1 MNKTDIKRLL
11 INKECLFPTGKLVTW
26 KKNLS
31 SSSILQAM
39 VEEIKEESIR
49 LLSEP
54 IPELSYSLFNIFEQT
69 GERLQYERAYFEKR
83 RRLNTFAIMVWI
95 DSENKEYREQ
105 LHNIIWSIC
114 NEYTWCLPAHFSY
127 DKKTSYSLYSQ
138 QNEEVVIDLF
148 AAETGFA
155 LAEILQLIGEH
166 LDPLI
171 KKRVYQEL
179 YKRIFWPFQQQTFGW
194 ETATHNWAAVCAGS
208 IGAAAIHLLQ
218 DHEELSSILERVLV
232 TMDYY
237 LEGFQEDGTCL
248 EGYGYWEYGFGFFVY
263 FADLL
268 KKKTNDTINLFTS
281 EKVHQIALFQQKT
294 FLHKNKLANF
304 SDAVPSKNI
313 FIGLSHYL
321 NTIYDDVEIPENG
334 LRAHYTEDHCSRWA
348 PAIRNLLWYR
358 KEAKGSPWKD
368 TTFFMEKSAWIL
380 SRKNGH
386 AFAAKGGNNEEP
398 HNHND
403 VGHFMLLADD
413 EVFLQ
418 DLGSGMYTKD
428 YFGARR
434 YSYVTNGSQGH
445 SVPIINGQYQKAGE
459 KFSATILDV
468 QIEQD
473 VDQFSL
479 DMSKAYKL
487 TELNKFTR
495 TFTWEKSVKPTLKL
509 EDTYSFH
516 HQPESIVE
524 RFITP
529 IFEISKHEYGI
540 TLLGKRTLKI
550 NYDKNKLNLNIKKLN
565 YLNHFGE
572 KEYFFALDFT
582 IINPAKF
589 CEAQFV
595 FQFE

>member
-166 LDPLI
+166 LNLLI

-386 AFAAKGGNNEEP
+386 AFATKGGNNEEP

-445 SVPIINGQYQKAGE
+445 SVPIING
-459 KFSATILDV
+459 
-468 QIEQD
+468 
-473 VDQFSL
+473 
-479 DMSKAYKL
+479 
-487 TELNKFTR
+487 
-495 TFTWEKSVKPTLKL
+495 
-509 EDTYSFH
+509 
-516 HQPESIVE
+516 
-524 RFITP
+524 
-529 IFEISKHEYGI
+529 
-540 TLLGKRTLKI
+540 
-550 NYDKNKLNLNIKKLN
+550 
-565 YLNHFGE
+565 
-572 KEYFFALDFT
+572 
-582 IINPAKF
+582 
-589 CEAQFV
+589 
-595 FQFE
+595 